1 MAGLKETQ
9 TFELVVEGKLAVLFV
24 CDLLK
29 FNCFIV
35 EHSQKRDQT
44 LVNLRNALGKGFVF
58 DS

>member
-35 EHSQKRDQT
+35 EHSPKDQT